1 MSARQQTARQTERR
15 FSVRI
20 RIEVPPQ
27 GLGSQ
32 LDQMVAWL
40 DANCGAGSWSISP
53 SGTAGVVNDALA
65 IYFPDAALARAFVNR
80 WCIGCRIEG

>member
-1 MSARQQTARQTERR
+1 MSAWLQTARQTESG
-15 FSVRI
+15 FAVRI
-20 RIEVPPQ
+20 KIAVPPQ

-40 DANCGAGSWSISP
+40 DMNCGAGSWSMSP
-53 SGTAGVVNDALA
+53 SGTSGVVNDALA
-65 IYFPDAALARAFVNR
+65 IYFPDTALARAFVNR